1 LFGADQCQWYNKA
14 MENGVARFQLLME
27 MRRLG
32 ERAFLLKLRQ
42 KHPDLTP
49 QQVNEEL
56 SKWYRIRP
64 GAQLGDGVGR
74 VGDRARFTQTN

>member
-1 LFGADQCQWYNKA
+1 MQNV
-14 MENGVARFQLLME
+14 VARIELLME
-27 MRRLG
+27 LRRFG

-49 QQVNEEL
+49 EQESEEL

-64 GAQLGDGVGR
+64 GAEFGDGVGR
-74 VGDRARFTQTN
+74 VGDPSRFEKSS